1 MEAKRDGM
9 YLFGP
14 KNPVCGCSPAAQY
27 NSENRWLYF
36 SYQYFNSVPSI
47 GVATEMLEKLR
58 HVRHH
63 ELIST
68 VTQTGSQEHH
78 RVNQG
83 ASSDR

>member
-1 MEAKRDGM
+1 MAIFF
-9 YLFGP
+9 L
-14 KNPVCGCSPAAQY
+14 A
-27 NSENRWLYF
+27 
-36 SYQYFNSVPSI
+36 YFNSVPRI
-47 GVATEMLEKLR
+47 DVATEVLEKLR

-63 ELIST
+63 EHIST